1 MPVILRTN
9 GRPRLSNLQ
18 ERISKMTMPELVAY
32 ESALWRWTDRLKYKS
47 EDFVNQ
53 LNAIHREV
61 EWRAMDKDW
70 RDAPHPRGRSRNLV
84 QRTR

>member
-1 MPVILRTN
+1 MPVILRHN

-18 ERISKMTMPELVAY
+18 ERIAKMPMAELVTY
-32 ESALWRWTDRLKYKS
+32 DALLWSWMDRLKYKS
-47 EDFVNQ
+47 QDVVNQ

-70 RDAPHPRGRSRNLV
+70 R
-84 QRTR
+84 